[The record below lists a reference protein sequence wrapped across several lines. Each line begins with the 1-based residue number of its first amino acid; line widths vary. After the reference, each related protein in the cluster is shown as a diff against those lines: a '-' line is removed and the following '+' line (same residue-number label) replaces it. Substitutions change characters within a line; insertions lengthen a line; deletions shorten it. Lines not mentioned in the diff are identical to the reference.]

1 MRIREVRK
9 HTNPDP
15 QHWFTLTCIIGQA
28 GPVTVA
34 EIDAEFLPLIYDIVK
49 CVERDPGDAAAK
61 NKVSAPVRLIPVFSF
76 AYGTVS
82 IGFFLLVSLLH
93 VVSIP

>member
-1 MRIREVRK
+1 M
-9 HTNPDP
+9 
-15 QHWFTLTCIIGQA
+15 
-28 GPVTVA
+28 TVA

-82 IGFFLLVSLLH
+82 IGFFLLVSLLPPGRGGGMRCQKAGGG
-93 VVSIP
+93 I